1 MNKKASQER
10 TNALRFII
18 LMGIV
23 SLLGDVVY
31 EGARGV
37 TGPYL
42 ALLGA
47 SATMV
52 GLIGGLGEFIGYALR
67 LFSGFIADRTKAY
80 WLFTFMG
87 YGLLIAIPLLAF
99 TNSWQVAAL
108 LIVLERVGKAFRSP
122 ARDTILS
129 YATKEVGRGFG
140 FGLHEAL
147 DQIGAII
154 GPLIFSVILFAGGN
168 YRTGFSV
175 LWIPALMVIG
185 ILRIAKNRLPH
196 PEKLES
202 EQEAGAKNNPIF
214 SKIFILYSLFTFFAV
229 AGFAN
234 FPLISYH
241 LKIKAIVSDVQ
252 IPALF
257 ALAMGVDALTA
268 LIIGKAYDR
277 VGLKTLMIIPLFSV
291 FIPFLAFSNMLVFVI
306 IGIILWGIV
315 LGVHETIMRAAVADL
330 TAISRRGSAYG
341 IFNTIYGLSWML
353 GGAFMGMLYEHSVF
367 SLILLA
373 ALFEVIAIPF
383 FLILTKELK
392 AR

>member
-23 SLLGDVVY
+23 SLLGDIVY

-47 SATMV
+47 SATTV

-99 TNSWQVAAL
+99 TNNWQLAAL

-168 YRTGFSV
+168 YRSGFSV

-185 ILRIAKNRLPH
+185 ILRIARNRLPH

-241 LKIKAIVSDVQ
+241 LKIKAIVSDAQ

-291 FIPFLAFSNMLVFVI
+291 FIPFLTFSNRLVFVI

-353 GGAFMGMLYEHSVF
+353 GGALMGILYEHSVS

-373 ALFEVIAIPF
+373 ALFELIAIPF
-383 FLILTKELK
+383 FLILAKELK
-392 AR
+392 TR

>member
-23 SLLGDVVY
+23 SLLGDIVY

-168 YRTGFSV
+168 YRSGFSV
-175 LWIPALMVIG
+175 LWIPALIVMA
-185 ILRIAKNRLPH
+185 ILYVARNRLLH

-229 AGFAN
+229 VGFAN

-241 LKIKAIVSDVQ
+241 LKIKAIVSDAQ

-291 FIPFLAFSNMLVFVI
+291 FIPFLTFSNMLVFVI

-353 GGAFMGMLYEHSVF
+353 GGALMGMLYEHSVF

-373 ALFEVIAIPF
+373 ALFELIAIPF
-383 FLILTKELK
+383 FLILTKEYK
-392 AR
+392 TR

>member
-80 WLFTFMG
+80 WLFTFIG

-291 FIPFLAFSNMLVFVI
+291 FIPFLTFSNMLVFVI

>member
-80 WLFTFMG
+80 WLFTFIG

-185 ILRIAKNRLPH
+185 ILRIARNRLPY

-353 GGAFMGMLYEHSVF
+353 GGAFMGMLDRKSV
-367 SLILLA
+367 
-373 ALFEVIAIPF
+373 V
-383 FLILTKELK
+383 
-392 AR
+392 

>member
-80 WLFTFMG
+80 WLFTFIG

-185 ILRIAKNRLPH
+185 ILRIARNRLPY

-392 AR
+392 TR

>member
-18 LMGIV
+18 LMGTV

-80 WLFTFMG
+80 WLFTFIG

-185 ILRIAKNRLPH
+185 ILWIARNRLPH
-196 PEKLES
+196 PEKLEI

-291 FIPFLAFSNMLVFVI
+291 FIPFLTFSNMLVFVI

>member
-23 SLLGDVVY
+23 SLLGDIVY

-147 DQIGAII
+147 DQTGAII

-168 YRTGFSV
+168 YRSGFSV
-175 LWIPALMVIG
+175 LWIPALIVMA
-185 ILRIAKNRLPH
+185 ILYVARNRLLH

-229 AGFAN
+229 VGFAN

-241 LKIKAIVSDVQ
+241 LKIKAIVSDAQ

-291 FIPFLAFSNMLVFVI
+291 FIPFLTFSNMLVFVI

-353 GGAFMGMLYEHSVF
+353 GGALMGMLYEHSVF

-373 ALFEVIAIPF
+373 ALFELIAIPF
-383 FLILTKELK
+383 FLILTKEYK
-392 AR
+392 TR

>member
-10 TNALRFII
+10 NNALGFII

-99 TNSWQVAAL
+99 TNNWQLAAL

-291 FIPFLAFSNMLVFVI
+291 FIPFLTFSNMLVFVI

-392 AR
+392 TR

>member
-10 TNALRFII
+10 NNALGFII

-80 WLFTFMG
+80 WLFTFIG

-99 TNSWQVAAL
+99 TNSWQVAVL

-291 FIPFLAFSNMLVFVI
+291 FIPFLTFSNMLVFVI

-383 FLILTKELK
+383 SLILTKELK
-392 AR
+392 TR

>member
-10 TNALRFII
+10 NNALGFII

-80 WLFTFMG
+80 WLFTFIG

-99 TNSWQVAAL
+99 TNSWQVAVL

-241 LKIKAIVSDVQ
+241 LK
-252 IPALF
+252 
-257 ALAMGVDALTA
+257 
-268 LIIGKAYDR
+268 
-277 VGLKTLMIIPLFSV
+277 
-291 FIPFLAFSNMLVFVI
+291 
-306 IGIILWGIV
+306 
-315 LGVHETIMRAAVADL
+315 
-330 TAISRRGSAYG
+330 
-341 IFNTIYGLSWML
+341 
-353 GGAFMGMLYEHSVF
+353 
-367 SLILLA
+367 
-373 ALFEVIAIPF
+373 
-383 FLILTKELK
+383 
-392 AR
+392 

>member
-23 SLLGDVVY
+23 SLLGDIVY

-80 WLFTFMG
+80 WLFTFIG

-99 TNSWQVAAL
+99 TNSWQVAVL

-291 FIPFLAFSNMLVFVI
+291 FIPFLTFSNMLVFVI

-383 FLILTKELK
+383 SLILTKELK
-392 AR
+392 TR

>member
-10 TNALRFII
+10 NNALRFII

-80 WLFTFMG
+80 WLFTFIG

-99 TNSWQVAAL
+99 TNSWQVAVL

-291 FIPFLAFSNMLVFVI
+291 FIPFLTFSNMLVFVI

-383 FLILTKELK
+383 SLILTKELK
-392 AR
+392 TR

>member
-10 TNALRFII
+10 NNALRFII

-80 WLFTFMG
+80 WLFTFIG

-291 FIPFLAFSNMLVFVI
+291 FIPFLTFSNMLVFVI

-392 AR
+392 TR

>member
-10 TNALRFII
+10 NNALGFII

-80 WLFTFMG
+80 WLFTFIG

-291 FIPFLAFSNMLVFVI
+291 FIPFLTFSNMLVFVI

-392 AR
+392 TR

>member
-10 TNALRFII
+10 NNALRFII

-80 WLFTFMG
+80 WLFTFIG

-99 TNSWQVAAL
+99 TNSWQVAVL

-291 FIPFLAFSNMLVFVI
+291 FIPFLTFSNMLVFVI

-392 AR
+392 TR

>member
-10 TNALRFII
+10 NNALRFII

-80 WLFTFMG
+80 WLFTFIG

-257 ALAMGVDALTA
+257 ALAMGVDAININVKA
-268 LIIGKAYDR
+268 VNDRGKEQKR
-277 VGLKTLMIIPLFSV
+277 LSRSTR
-291 FIPFLAFSNMLVFVI
+291 FVI
-306 IGIILWGIV
+306 SFTIAKNITAEPGERIIYV
-315 LGVHETIMRAAVADL
+315 RIMTPDGNV
-330 TAISRRGSAYG
+330 
-341 IFNTIYGLSWML
+341 
-353 GGAFMGMLYEHSVF
+353 
-367 SLILLA
+367 
-373 ALFEVIAIPF
+373 
-383 FLILTKELK
+383 LTKNPSDTFPFENGNLQYSIK
-392 AR
+392 RIIEYGGEEMPVTVYWNIEEYLMPGTYKVDIFADGNHIGSHSFTMQE

>member
-10 TNALRFII
+10 NNALRFII

-80 WLFTFMG
+80 WLFTFIG

-99 TNSWQVAAL
+99 TNSWQVAVL

-234 FPLISYH
+234 FTLISYH

-291 FIPFLAFSNMLVFVI
+291 FIPFLTFSNMLVFVI

-392 AR
+392 TR

>member
-80 WLFTFMG
+80 WLFTFIG

-99 TNSWQVAAL
+99 TNSWQVAVL

-291 FIPFLAFSNMLVFVI
+291 FIPFLTFSNMLVFVI

-392 AR
+392 TR

>member
-80 WLFTFMG
+80 WLFTFIG

-185 ILRIAKNRLPH
+185 ILWIARNRLPH
-196 PEKLES
+196 PEKLEI

-291 FIPFLAFSNMLVFVI
+291 FIPFLTFSNMLVFVI

-392 AR
+392 TR

>member
-10 TNALRFII
+10 NNALGFII

-80 WLFTFMG
+80 WLFTFIG

-99 TNSWQVAAL
+99 TNSWQVAVL

-229 AGFAN
+229 VGFAN

-291 FIPFLAFSNMLVFVI
+291 FIPFLTFSNMLVFVI

-373 ALFEVIAIPF
+373 ALFELIAIPF
-383 FLILTKELK
+383 FLILTKEYK
-392 AR
+392 TR

>member
-80 WLFTFMG
+80 WLFTFIG

-99 TNSWQVAAL
+99 TNSWQVAVL

-214 SKIFILYSLFTFFAV
+214 SKIFILYSLFTFFSV

-291 FIPFLAFSNMLVFVI
+291 FIPFLTFSNMLVFVI

-392 AR
+392 TR

>member
-80 WLFTFMG
+80 WLFTFIG

-185 ILRIAKNRLPH
+185 ILRIARNRLPY

-229 AGFAN
+229 VGFAN

-241 LKIKAIVSDVQ
+241 LKIKAIVSDAQ

-353 GGAFMGMLYEHSVF
+353 GGALMGMLYEHSVF

-392 AR
+392 TR

>member
-10 TNALRFII
+10 NNALGFII

-80 WLFTFMG
+80 WLFTFIG

-291 FIPFLAFSNMLVFVI
+291 FIPFLTFSNMLVFVI

-383 FLILTKELK
+383 SLILTKELK
-392 AR
+392 TR

>member
-80 WLFTFMG
+80 WLFTFIG

-185 ILRIAKNRLPH
+185 ILRIARNRLPY

-291 FIPFLAFSNMLVFVI
+291 FIPFLTFSNMLVFVI

-392 AR
+392 TR

>member
-80 WLFTFMG
+80 WLFTFIG

-185 ILRIAKNRLPH
+185 ILWIARNRLPH
-196 PEKLES
+196 PEKLEI

-234 FPLISYH
+234 FPLISHH

-291 FIPFLAFSNMLVFVI
+291 FIPFLTFSNMLVFVI

-392 AR
+392 TR

>member
-23 SLLGDVVY
+23 SLLGDIVY

-47 SATMV
+47 SATTV

-99 TNSWQVAAL
+99 TNNWQLAAL

-168 YRTGFSV
+168 YRSGFSV
-175 LWIPALMVIG
+175 LWIPALIVMVI
-185 ILRIAKNRLPH
+185 LYVARNRLPH

-202 EQEAGAKNNPIF
+202 ATETGTKNNPVF

-241 LKIKAIVSDVQ
+241 LKIKAIVSDAQ

-291 FIPFLAFSNMLVFVI
+291 FIPFLTFSNMLVFVI

-353 GGAFMGMLYEHSVF
+353 GGALMGILYEHSVS

-373 ALFEVIAIPF
+373 ALFELIAIPF
-383 FLILTKELK
+383 FLILAKELK
-392 AR
+392 TR

>member
-80 WLFTFMG
+80 WLFTFIG

-185 ILRIAKNRLPH
+185 ILRIARNRLPH
-196 PEKLES
+196 PEKLEI

-291 FIPFLAFSNMLVFVI
+291 FIPFLTFSNMLVFVI

-392 AR
+392 TR

>member
-80 WLFTFMG
+80 WLFTFIG

-99 TNSWQVAAL
+99 TNSWQVAVL

-291 FIPFLAFSNMLVFVI
+291 FIPFLTFSNMLVFVI

>member
-80 WLFTFMG
+80 WLFTFIG

-291 FIPFLAFSNMLVFVI
+291 FIPFLTFSNMLVFVI

-392 AR
+392 TR

>member
-10 TNALRFII
+10 NNALRFII

-80 WLFTFMG
+80 WLFTFIG

-99 TNSWQVAAL
+99 TNSWQVAVL

-291 FIPFLAFSNMLVFVI
+291 FIPFLTFSNMLVFVI

-353 GGAFMGMLYEHSVF
+353 GGALMGMLYEHSVF

-392 AR
+392 TR